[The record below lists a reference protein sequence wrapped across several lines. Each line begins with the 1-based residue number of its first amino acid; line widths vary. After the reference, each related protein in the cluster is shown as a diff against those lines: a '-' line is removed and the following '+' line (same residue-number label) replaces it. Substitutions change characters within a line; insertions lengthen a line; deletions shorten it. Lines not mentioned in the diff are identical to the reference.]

1 MIQEQVLMKLIQEHY
16 LSRNSPTLKFQQ
28 DKVFTLGTITIPTE
42 FKNYKNLKWLHLS
55 IRQSTLGCTYPIGY
69 IKTHQ
74 TKFSQSI
81 ILNPNQWQNAKDLKN
96 SVRFYNQTSF
106 IIDRKTKKKV
116 ATLN

>member
-1 MIQEQVLMKLIQEHY
+1 MIQGTSSYETNSGTLPQQEH
-16 LSRNSPTLKFQQ
+16 LKFQQ

-55 IRQSTLGCTYPIGY
+55 IRQSTLGVPNRVY

-74 TKFSQSI
+74 TKFSINYFKSQSV
-81 ILNPNQWQNAKDLKN
+81 AKRNGFKKF
-96 SVRFYNQTSF
+96 SSFFYNQTSF
-106 IIDRKTKKKV
+106 IIDRKQKKV